1 MFDRLRSYL
10 PGVSWPIIAAM
21 LALMVI
27 SVLAVRIAE
36 AADPSLRGC
45 TARQIAYVAVA
56 IVAFAAAAVVPY
68 QRIGRGAYVWFALNL
83 GLLVLVL
90 FLPPI
95 RHSHRWINLRLFQV
109 QPSELAKLTYIV
121 ALAWYLRYRENYR
134 RIVGLLPPFLLTLV
148 PAGLIL
154 IEPDLGTALLLF
166 PTLLFMLFMAGAKL
180 RHLLAVVAVAA
191 GVVFMP
197 IPEDVTGKDSPTVAG
212 RKALAYWRGTVGGRE
227 YILAAATL
235 KAMEPHQLSRI
246 EGWLRQSDPAV
257 AMTKGF
263 QLQQSIII
271 LGSGGL
277 RGQGVLRERNLHFRM
292 LPDDHT
298 DFIYAVV
305 GGQWGFLGCAGLMI
319 VYAAIFICAVE
330 IASMTD
336 DPFARLLVVGVMAL
350 LGSQI
355 FINVGMTMGL
365 MPITGMT
372 LPLVSFGGSSMVVN
386 AAALGLL
393 VNVGIRRPILLGR
406 KPFEFG
412 RGKADEDGLYD
423 TPLGDLEGQRRRRW
437 LRGGSGRADK

>member
-1 MFDRLRSYL
+1 MFERLRPYL
-10 PGVSWPIIAAM
+10 RGLSWPIIAAM
-21 LALMVI
+21 IALMVI
-27 SVLAVRIAE
+27 SVLTVRAAE
-36 AADPSLRGC
+36 GADPSLRGC

-56 IVAFAAAAVVPY
+56 LVAFAAVTVVPY

-83 GLLVLVL
+83 ALLVLVL
-90 FLPPI
+90 FLPSI
-95 RHSHRWINLRLFQV
+95 RHSHRWINLKLFQV
-109 QPSELAKLTYIV
+109 QPSELAKLTYII

-134 RIVGLLPPFLLTLV
+134 RVVGLLPPFLLTLV

-166 PTLLFMLFMAGAKL
+166 PALLFMLFMAGAKL
-180 RHLLAVVAVAA
+180 RHLLAVV
-191 GVVFMP
+191 GVVAVVTFLPLPRSLEAM
-197 IPEDVTGKDSPTVAG
+197 DVEEATD
-212 RKALAYWRGTVGGRE
+212 RKALAYWHGQIGGKE
-227 YILAAATL
+227 YIITPAPLAR
-235 KAMEPHQLSRI
+235 MRWHQLSRVY
-246 EGWLRQSDPAV
+246 GWLRQSDPAI
-257 AMTKGF
+257 AMSKGL
-263 QLQQSIII
+263 QLQQSMII

-277 RGQGVLRERNLHFRM
+277 RGQGVLEERNLHFRM

-305 GGQWGFLGCAGLMI
+305 GGQWGFLGCAGLMVI
-319 VYAAIFICAVE
+319 YAAIFICAVE

-336 DPFARLLVVGVMAL
+336 DPFGRLLVVGVMAL

-372 LPLVSFGGSSMVVN
+372 LPLMSFGGSSMVVN

-393 VNVGIRRPILLGR
+393 VNVGIRRPVLLGP

-412 RGKADEDGLYD
+412 RAKADQEGRYAS
-423 TPLGDLEGQRRRRW
+423 PLADVAGQRRRRP
-437 LRGGSGRADK
+437 LRGGSGRAGK